1 MKRTILF
8 LMITGMMLF
17 VSCGKEL
24 PDAAK
29 DYQVNKSNEH
39 QQDPTP
45 IYDGIPEEG
54 DNTLPT
60 Y

>member
-1 MKRTILF
+1 
-8 LMITGMMLF
+8 MITGVMLF